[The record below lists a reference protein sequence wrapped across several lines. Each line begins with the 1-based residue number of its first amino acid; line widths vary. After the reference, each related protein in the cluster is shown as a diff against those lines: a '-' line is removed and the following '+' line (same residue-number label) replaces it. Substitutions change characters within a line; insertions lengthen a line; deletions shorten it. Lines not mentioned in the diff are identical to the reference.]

1 MELNEEAKVWSVK
14 CERAKIGGKD
24 KGKRFEFDKVSRF
37 VYDIERVY
45 RFLSVSRD
53 DYPLSE
59 KRVREIQSS
68 VLAGSYGFSPV
79 KIVSMTKDDPIKNN
93 FSTLV
98 EVPGL
103 PNHLFSIYFE
113 PEDELVLMAL
123 GGYLNLRLNEESVFH
138 ANSFAYRE
146 DRSAQDFH
154 KQVLSWNRVLACGGK
169 VESVLVFDF
178 SSFYTPFPGLLF

>member
-59 KRVREIQSS
+59 ERVREIQSS

-79 KIVSMTKDDPIKNN
+79 KIVSMTKSDPIKNH

-98 EVPGL
+98 GSSIFY
-103 PNHLFSIYFE
+103 LFRTR
-113 PEDELVLMAL
+113 
-123 GGYLNLRLNEESVFH
+123 G
-138 ANSFAYRE
+138 
-146 DRSAQDFH
+146 
-154 KQVLSWNRVLACGGK
+154 
-169 VESVLVFDF
+169 
-178 SSFYTPFPGLLF
+178 